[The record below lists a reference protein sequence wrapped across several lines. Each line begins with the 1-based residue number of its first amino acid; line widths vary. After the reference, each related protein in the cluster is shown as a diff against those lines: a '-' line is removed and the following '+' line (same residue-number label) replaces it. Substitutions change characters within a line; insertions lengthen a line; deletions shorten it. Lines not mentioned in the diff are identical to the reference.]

1 LVAPCPANPLERRAT
16 GAYLDLG
23 KETHMTPVW
32 RLGLAAVFVM
42 EAAAFAQAA
51 GRPGADPDW
60 PCHQNKVAEF
70 PLASV
75 WDGPPIDTAG
85 AAWRDDPVVAA
96 LATQMSQ
103 RRVPI
108 AEVQAAVGKLL
119 ASAGPEAKAR
129 LLQAFGAAFDELTRQ
144 RSEIITGLDRFGRK
158 QRELADRIRAE
169 NETTNRDQTPWV
181 ATPDESLQKLQWDLR
196 LFDDRRRTVAY
207 VCEAPQLVESR
218 IGELVKIVRAA
229 L

>member
-1 LVAPCPANPLERRAT
+1 
-16 GAYLDLG
+16 
-23 KETHMTPVW
+23 MTPVW
-32 RLGLAAVFVM
+32 GLGLAAVFVM

-51 GRPGADPDW
+51 GRPGADTDW

-75 WDGPPIDTAG
+75 WDGPPIDTTSS
-85 AAWRDDPVVAA
+85 AWRADPAIAGLAA
-96 LATQMSQ
+96 QMSQ

-108 AEVQAAVGKLL
+108 AEVQASVGKLID
-119 ASAGPEAKAR
+119 AAGPEAKAR
-129 LLQAFGAAFDELTRQ
+129 LLQAFGAAFEELTRQ
-144 RSEIITGLDRFGRK
+144 RSEIIAGLDRFGHK

-169 NETTNRDQTPWV
+169 NETANRDQPGD
-181 ATPDESLQKLQWDLR
+181 AAADDPLQKLRWDLR
-196 LFDDRRRTVAY
+196 VFDDRRRTVAY
-207 VCEAPQLVESR
+207 VCEAPQAVESR